1 MEHCIVLSN
10 YKVTKIP
17 KYVIM
22 LFLSD
27 IKEEILNFI
36 HNIKNS
42 FNKFS
47 DIILHKLPYNEIYN
61 CSNTVSDCYLESY

>member
-1 MEHCIVLSN
+1 
-10 YKVTKIP
+10 
-17 KYVIM
+17 M